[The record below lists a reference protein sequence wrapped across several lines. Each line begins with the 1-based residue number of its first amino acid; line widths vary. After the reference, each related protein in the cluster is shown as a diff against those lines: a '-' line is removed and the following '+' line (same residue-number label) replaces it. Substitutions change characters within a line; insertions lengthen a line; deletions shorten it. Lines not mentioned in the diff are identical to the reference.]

1 MGRSDF
7 ERRAD
12 QLRAQTEA
20 LRENMDELL
29 KGYNRLLGAAGDFV
43 TQSQKPVTEFARQAR
58 GNVEN
63 VADSFSETGFP
74 WWIPVAVIAC
84 VGAAYWFFTMFF
96 PRTADETR
104 DQISS
109 SFGNMTG
116 TQPPYTSRE
125 PSFTENR

>member
-1 MGRSDF
+1 MSKSDF

-63 VADSFSETGFP
+63 VADTFSETGFA
-74 WWIPVAVIAC
+74 WWIPIAAIGFI
-84 VGAAYWFFTMFF
+84 GAAYWFFTMFF
-96 PRTADETR
+96 PRAANETR
-104 DQISS
+104 DQFSS
-109 SFGNMTG
+109 SYGSMTG
-116 TQPPYTSRE
+116 SQQPFASRE
-125 PSFTENR
+125 ST